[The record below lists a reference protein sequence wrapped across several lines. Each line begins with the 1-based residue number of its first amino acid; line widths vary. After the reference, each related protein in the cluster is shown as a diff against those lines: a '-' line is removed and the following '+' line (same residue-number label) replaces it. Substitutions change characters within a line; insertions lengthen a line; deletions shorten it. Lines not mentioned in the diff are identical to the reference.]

1 MKQIVNKW
9 LGRYFGNEEAVL
21 LAVMLLV
28 FMFLLATVG
37 TFLGPFFA
45 ALIIAFLLQGLVNGL
60 NRLGVSFKLSVVIT
74 FVLFLLGLIAILVGL
89 IPIVGRQMSL
99 LLGEIPNMIGRS
111 QLFIAELPERYSDY
125 VTEAQFQLIGTR
137 LSGEIA
143 NVAEQVITFFLSSFP
158 SLFAVAIYLLLVPVL
173 VFFMLSDRAKL
184 IEFVGGLLP
193 ANRPVM
199 STIMT
204 EMNIQFANYVRGKAI
219 EILIVGALSFSAFLI
234 MGLNYAA
241 LLALL
246 VGLSVLIPYIGATVV
261 TLPVL
266 LIGFM
271 QWGYSPDFFWLF
283 VVYGAIQ
290 FFDGNVLVP
299 LLFSEVVNLHPI
311 AIIMA
316 VLLFGGIWG
325 FWGVFFAIPLA
336 TLVKAVFNAW
346 PDEAYMILDDSAK

>member
-21 LAVMLLV
+21 LAVMLVV

-60 NRLGVSFKLSVVIT
+60 NQLGISPKLSVVIT

-89 IPIVGRQMSL
+89 VPIVGRQMSL

-111 QLFIAELPERYSDY
+111 QLFLAELPERYSDY

-173 VFFMLSDRAKL
+173 VFFMLSDRVKL
-184 IEFVGGLLP
+184 IGFVGGLLP

-199 STIMT
+199 STIMS
-204 EMNIQFANYVRGKAI
+204 EMNIQFA
-219 EILIVGALSFSAFLI
+219 
-234 MGLNYAA
+234 
-241 LLALL
+241 
-246 VGLSVLIPYIGATVV
+246 
-261 TLPVL
+261 
-266 LIGFM
+266 
-271 QWGYSPDFFWLF
+271 
-283 VVYGAIQ
+283 
-290 FFDGNVLVP
+290 
-299 LLFSEVVNLHPI
+299 
-311 AIIMA
+311 
-316 VLLFGGIWG
+316 
-325 FWGVFFAIPLA
+325 
-336 TLVKAVFNAW
+336 
-346 PDEAYMILDDSAK
+346 